1 MKSLSLEHRALSTWT
16 FSLRVWKDWICLENC
31 YTIEI
36 YLHKVQLVYSLHC
49 IHKWRCHTN
58 MSVIETISHSM
69 HFPWRVCASHFISF
83 TCFPKPENVRIVAEK
98 CLHSEFFTSLQHLNI
113 RFCSSLKSLC
123 IFTSCLQQFPIH
135 NDTSLKNY
143 ILCVHFPV
151 PSLSKHCFVL
161 STVLDTRIQCWT
173 RQIKFLV
180 SWSSYDQ
187 EY

>member
-1 MKSLSLEHRALSTWT
+1 MKSLALEHRALSTWT

-83 TCFPKPENVRIVAEK
+83 TCFPKPDNGWDEVSAFWVLYLSPAFKYSFLLIIKEPLYIHLTLTAVPHPQWHFSKE
-98 CLHSEFFTSLQHLNI
+98 LHSLCPFP
-113 RFCSSLKSLC
+113 SSQPL
-123 IFTSCLQQFPIH
+123 
-135 NDTSLKNY
+135 
-143 ILCVHFPV
+143 
-151 PSLSKHCFVL
+151 
-161 STVLDTRIQCWT
+161 
-173 RQIKFLV
+173 
-180 SWSSYDQ
+180 
-187 EY
+187 